1 MIKDQKLLDELK
13 NEFIPMLNRLLE
25 MENIHLK
32 SMKQKLKDA
41 KNWNSKWYVFFK
53 IDISFIEECVMHSEI
68 IIKHL
73 KSRIKEFNEFITKNN
88 N

>member
-1 MIKDQKLLDELK
+1 MIKDQIFLDELK

-32 SMKQKLKDA
+32 SMKRKLKNA
-41 KNWNSKWYVFFK
+41 EEWNSKWYVFFK
-53 IDISFIEECVMHSEI
+53 TDTNYIEECVMHSEL

-73 KSRIKEFNEFITKNN
+73 KSRIKQINEFITKHNN
-88 N
+88 